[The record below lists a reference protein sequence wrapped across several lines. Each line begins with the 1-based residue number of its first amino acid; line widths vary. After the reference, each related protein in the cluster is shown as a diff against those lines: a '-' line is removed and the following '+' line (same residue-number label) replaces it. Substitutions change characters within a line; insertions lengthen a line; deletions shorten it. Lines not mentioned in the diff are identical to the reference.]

1 MIRSGELNARLGA
14 LAGREAIAPLWI
26 ESLEPER
33 ALGELAAREGP
44 LFRLQEAHFLLE
56 SGRVDEA
63 SGVVAALRDL
73 PAGLA
78 ALRDELVARVGRGAP
93 PRPEPARGAASGLAT
108 VTLAELY
115 ARQGDVEAAI
125 ATYQRVLTVDPSDR
139 RARQG
144 LDELTGR
151 RPAGPAP
158 SALERWLERVR
169 GWRRARGG

>member
-1 MIRSGELNARLGA
+1 MTRPGELNARLAA
-14 LAGREAIAPLWI
+14 LGGREATAPLWI

-44 LFRLQEAHFLLE
+44 LFRLQEAHFLLAG
-56 SGRVDEA
+56 GRVDEA
-63 SGVVAALRDL
+63 SAVLAGLRDL

-78 ALRDELVARVGRGAP
+78 ALRGELVARAGRDAR
-93 PRPEPARGAASGLAT
+93 PRAEPSRGAAPGLAT

-115 ARQGDVEAAI
+115 ARQGDVAAAI
-125 ATYQRVLTVDPSDR
+125 ATYEAVLAIDPSDR

-151 RPAGPAP
+151 GPAGPAR